1 MTNTRNDLRQ
11 GTLWKQ
17 ILFFSLPIAATSMLQ
32 QLFNSADV
40 AVVGRFS
47 AQKDL
52 ALAAVGSTSSVVNL
66 FITIITGLAV
76 GANVVIA
83 RSIGASDEKR
93 AKQAVH
99 TALILS
105 LLCGAILLVLGEC
118 IALPLLEIMDTPSDI
133 IGLAGKYLR
142 IYMLGVFFQT
152 IYNFEASI
160 LRANGDTRRPLF
172 CLIFSGAVNV
182 VLNLVFVIGF
192 QLDVAGVA
200 IATVLADVVGAGMLF
215 HYLRRETG
223 PVRVEL
229 SQLKLDRK
237 LAGAI
242 LYTGIPAAVQGM
254 MFNIANVIIQTGFN
268 RLGSQVVAASTIGVT
283 AEIFVYYLVN
293 SFGQHDL
300 YRTELRGGQS
310 HPLPPGDKVVS
321 AAGCWSG
328 RGVFPP
334 SRGLRPGLCGPV
346 YDGRGHCAPGPD
358 PDEMDP
364 ALRGIQYHHRDPL
377 RDFAGPGLFPGP
389 NDPLRG
395 LYLRPAYFVDQ
406 VDFPSVPDVFGAL
419 AGLPGQL
426 DRRLGGAGR
435 GLCGRKEKSLA
446 GEGGFG
452 TVTQQKTRGQPSV
465 LSSRFGVFCV
475 RRAFPR
481 PEP

>member
-93 AKQAVH
+93 ARQAVH

-200 IATVLADVVGAGMLF
+200 IATVVSQCLSAFLVVRCLMHEEGDIRLE
-215 HYLRRETG
+215 LR
-223 PVRVEL
+223 EL
-229 SQLKLDRK
+229 RITLPRLGQ
-237 LAGAI
+237 I
-242 LYTGIPAAVQGM
+242 LEIGIPSGIQGVA
-254 MFNIANVIIQTGFN
+254 FSLSNVIIQASINGFGETVISGN
-268 RLGSQVVAASTIGVT
+268 TAASNIEGFIYVACNAFCQANMAFTSQNYGAGKLERLKPIALCSAACSAAVAVIGGMLCWLFGPQLLHIYSNSDTVVAAGMARIAIMFPLYILCGLMDVIVGSIRGIGYSITPMIVTLLGACAFRVVWIATIFRVPQFHT
-283 AEIFVYYLVN
+283 PETIYWSYPISWALTFLTHLVCLVIMMRR
-293 SFGQHDL
+293 L
-300 YRTELRGGQS
+300 YRREG
-310 HPLPPGDKVVS
+310 VVS
-321 AAGCWSG
+321 K
-328 RGVFPP
+328 
-334 SRGLRPGLCGPV
+334 
-346 YDGRGHCAPGPD
+346 
-358 PDEMDP
+358 
-364 ALRGIQYHHRDPL
+364 HHHLTHRHT
-377 RDFAGPGLFPGP
+377 A
-389 NDPLRG
+389 
-395 LYLRPAYFVDQ
+395 
-406 VDFPSVPDVFGAL
+406 
-419 AGLPGQL
+419 
-426 DRRLGGAGR
+426 
-435 GLCGRKEKSLA
+435 
-446 GEGGFG
+446 
-452 TVTQQKTRGQPSV
+452 
-465 LSSRFGVFCV
+465 
-475 RRAFPR
+475 
-481 PEP
+481 